1 MKENVSNLNMPQ
13 TRRSIVPV
21 KAKGLDLKKDY
32 RLTMQSSLATAI
44 LVVIGIFHISFDSA
58 GTLEIKMVEQ
68 EVVEIEEIQQ
78 TMQQEM
84 PPPPPRP
91 MVPIAVADD
100 TFLEDDFL
108 DLDASLDL
116 NEPVS
121 MLPGPPPPPPAEE
134 EAVVEEDEMEVFAV
148 VEEMP
153 EIIGGVAR
161 LNELVE
167 YPRLA
172 QQAGVEGLVVVQ
184 VVVEPDG
191 GVSSPQIVRSAGNLL
206 DEAALKAVVQLRFKP
221 GKQRGRPVRVSYA
234 IPVRFHLQSAS

>member
-1 MKENVSNLNMPQ
+1 MKENVSNQNMPQ

-21 KAKGLDLKKDY
+21 KAKGLDLKNDY

-44 LVVIGIFHISFDSA
+44 LVMIGVFHISFDTTGA
-58 GTLEIKMVEQ
+58 MEITMVEQ
-68 EVVEIEEIQQ
+68 EIVEIEEIQQ

-121 MLPGPPPPPPAEE
+121 MLPGPPPPPPADE
-134 EAVVEEDEMEVFAV
+134 EAVVEEDEMEIFAV

-206 DEAALKAVVQLRFKP
+206 DEAALKAVTQLRFKP
-221 GKQRGRPVRVSYA
+221 GKQRGRSVRVSYA